1 MPQGWTSDDI
11 AIANLMAQQT
21 FGSIIPKKGENVNAY
36 EKTIIKSYMNIEY
49 GSGASIDQL
58 AAAYGYFGTVVDRIK
73 AGGFEVPKDLQT
85 AYDSC
90 ERDLK
95 EKVRG
100 DRLRQVRALELQLET
115 LLTAD
120 EKRNKI
126 TAELEKLRELVK

>member
-1 MPQGWTSDDI
+1 MPKGWTPSEISQLDSV
-11 AIANLMAQQT
+11 ARA
-21 FGSIIPKKGENVNAY
+21 SIKEFLQKGENVNAY

-126 TAELEKLRELVK
+126 TAELEKLRELIK